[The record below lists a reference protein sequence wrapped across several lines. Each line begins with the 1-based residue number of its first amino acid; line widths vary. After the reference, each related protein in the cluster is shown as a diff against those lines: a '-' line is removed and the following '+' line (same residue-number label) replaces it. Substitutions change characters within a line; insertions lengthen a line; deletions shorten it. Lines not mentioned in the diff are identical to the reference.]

1 MVAAARTRWPKISTE
16 AKTRR
21 CKIGRYRAL
30 VLQWTDT
37 PARSGGTFVACD
49 SFIHVARFLANHPEG
64 VDPGTTGDLVEKCR
78 DFIELT
84 GQTGDLTL
92 LHPFTLHA
100 SSPNPPVALNAPLD
114 FNRADP
120 ADFSL
125 IERGDLRAFGVD
137 RYDSQPSAPR
147 KWYGL

>member
-1 MVAAARTRWPKISTE
+1 MQVLTPE
-16 AKTRR
+16 Q
-21 CKIGRYRAL
+21 AL
-30 VLQWTDT
+30 LVVLQWTDT
-37 PARSGGTFVACD
+37 PPRSGGTFVACD

-84 GQTGDLTL
+84 GQIGDLTL

-100 SSPNPPVALNAPLD
+100 SSPNPSGHPRFMTNPPVALKAPLD
-114 FNRADP
+114 FNRANP

-125 IERGDLRAFGVD
+125 NRA
-137 RYDSQPSAPR
+137 RRPSRARCRP
-147 KWYGL
+147 L